1 MLSFLPKYSYL
12 TGLFFCLAT
21 LGFAQPTTFKVITEV
36 VEKQFKYQPGFEVNI
51 EGQNAEIVV
60 ETWDQNEVKV
70 IIELIS
76 KHPDQAIAERDIEA
90 LQFDI
95 TQHGQMIYFRNFI
108 KPNAGKPEPEAQL
121 KALYT
126 VTLPSECPVYLKN
139 NFGNASISNL
149 SSLLRL
155 NAEFTNILLQNLQG
169 TTFINSRFGDITGYN
184 LGGEMTIDTRRS
196 DITLHN
202 LSGKV
207 NINSYYGII
216 KLFTDK
222 SLVQLNIDANKSD
235 VYFFDPNPTAY
246 GYTLTAHYGTITA
259 PSDLK
264 FNFLENNT
272 KLKKAVFQPSKEMA
286 TVSIKISFGNIVI
299 RNP

>member
-1 MLSFLPKYSYL
+1 MLFA
-12 TGLFFCLAT
+12 CA
-21 LGFAQPTTFKVITEV
+21 GFVLAQPTTFKVITQS
-36 VEKQFKYQPGFEVNI
+36 VEKEFEYKPGFEVNI

-76 KHPDQAIAERDIEA
+76 KHPEQKIAERDIEA

-95 TQHGQMIYFRNFI
+95 TQHGKMIYFRNYI
-108 KPNAGKPEPEAQL
+108 KPDQGQPEPEAQL
-121 KALYT
+121 KAIYT
-126 VTLPSECPVYLKN
+126 VTLPNECPVYLKN
-139 NFGNASISNL
+139 NFGNASVSNL
-149 SSLLRL
+149 SNLLRL

-169 TTFINSRFGDITGYN
+169 STYVNSRFGDITGYN
-184 LGGEMTIDTRRS
+184 LSGETEIDTRRS

-222 SLVQLNIDANKSD
+222 SLVQMNIDAEKSD
-235 VYFFDPNPTAY
+235 VYFFDPEPTAY

-286 TVSIKISFGNIVI
+286 TVSIRISFGDIII

>member
-1 MLSFLPKYSYL
+1 MSFLPNKY
-12 TGLFFCLAT
+12 LFTSLLLACA
-21 LGFAQPTTFKVITEV
+21 GFVLAQPTTFKVITQS
-36 VEKQFKYQPGFEVNI
+36 VEKEFEYKPGFEVNI

-76 KHPDQAIAERDIEA
+76 KHPEQKIAERDIEA

-95 TQHGQMIYFRNFI
+95 TQHGKMIYFRNYI
-108 KPNAGKPEPEAQL
+108 KPDQGQPEPEAQL
-121 KALYT
+121 KAIYT
-126 VTLPSECPVYLKN
+126 VTLPNECPVYLKN
-139 NFGNASISNL
+139 NFGNASVSNL
-149 SSLLRL
+149 SNLLRL

-169 TTFINSRFGDITGYN
+169 STYVNSRFGDITGYN
-184 LGGEMTIDTRRS
+184 LSGETEIDTRRS

-222 SLVQLNIDANKSD
+222 SLVQMNIDAEKSD
-235 VYFFDPNPTAY
+235 VYFFDPEPTAY

-286 TVSIKISFGNIVI
+286 TVSIRISFGDIII